1 MIQQYVLAA
10 AAGSA
15 VTALL
20 AFAAHK
26 LHSAKLTARLHAE
39 AQARIDT
46 LEAAQAGHGAAIG
59 ERERAEQEL
68 QALTTQLRDEL
79 ALQTANAEELRAA
92 LKAAT
97 EDKDQLAH
105 QAQKIAGE
113 AERLKSLGA
122 TFERWHEQMISL
134 MTQNND
140 MHAKNQELSSIVRH
154 VVIVSLN
161 ASIEAARAGPAGR
174 GFAVVASEVRSLAQ
188 RSAAAAKEIKGL
200 IDESTAR
207 VQAGSQL
214 VERSGSTMTEIVD
227 AIARV
232 SSIMGEIAAAA
243 IEQSTGIDQVNLAV
257 AQMDEVTQQNAALV
271 EQAAAAASSL
281 EEQARRL
288 TAAVSV
294 FQTGSGATSS
304 SGSSGR
310 RGGSSAAPQT
320 ADADEFATA

>member
-105 QAQKIAGE
+105 QAQKIAAE

-174 GFAVVASEVRSLAQ
+174 GFAVVASEVRALAARSEELSKSYRDSLHRNDLTTTSTFQDIQAGGKMIAASLA
-188 RSAAAAKEIKGL
+188 SV
-200 IDESTAR
+200 ES
-207 VQAGSQL
+207 
-214 VERSGSTMTEIVD
+214 
-227 AIARV
+227 
-232 SSIMGEIAAAA
+232 
-243 IEQSTGIDQVNLAV
+243 LANQFHSKLHEV
-257 AQMDEVTQQNAALV
+257 AV
-271 EQAAAAASSL
+271 
-281 EEQARRL
+281 
-288 TAAVSV
+288 
-294 FQTGSGATSS
+294 
-304 SGSSGR
+304 
-310 RGGSSAAPQT
+310 
-320 ADADEFATA
+320 